1 MELEI
6 IKSSKPAPIMPVIL
20 FLFLSDIIFTKI
32 FQETEM
38 WVLKCLE
45 FQTIKFSPK
54 TYI

>member
-6 IKSSKPAPIMPVIL
+6 IKSSKPALIMTVIL
-20 FLFLSDIIFTKI
+20 LLFLSDIFTKF

-38 WVLKCLE
+38 RVLKCLE
-45 FQTIKFSPK
+45 FQTRKFSPK